1 MPEPRHNPNYKVTNN
16 EEFLGYAG
24 ELDVW
29 IEDRSRD
36 ESKDYLVLLIAPQER
51 LPNYPD
57 RYYNFDGYEVTED
70 GRLESQEP
78 TDVHVELQEMCEV
91 YRLCV
96 ARGILEEPT

>member
-1 MPEPRHNPNYKVTNN
+1 MIEPRYNPTYNATGK
-16 EEFLGYAG
+16 EEFLGHAG

-29 IEDRSRD
+29 IEDRGGDSR
-36 ESKDYLVLLIAPQER
+36 KDYLVLLIAPQER

-57 RYYNFDGYEVTED
+57 RHYNFDGYEVTE
-70 GRLESQEP
+70 GGLLENDEP
-78 TDVHVELQEMCEV
+78 MDVHVELQEMCEV